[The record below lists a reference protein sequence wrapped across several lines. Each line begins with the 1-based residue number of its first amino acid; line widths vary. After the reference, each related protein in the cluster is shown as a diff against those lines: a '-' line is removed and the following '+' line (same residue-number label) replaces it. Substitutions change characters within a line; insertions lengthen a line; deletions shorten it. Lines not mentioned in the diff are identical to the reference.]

1 MTSAVTAWNERV
13 RAHNEQTL
21 RVRPADATD
30 EDRWSTLA
38 GNFRADPKRTDDAL
52 VNALLA
58 YVTRD
63 STVIDVG
70 GGGGRYALP
79 LALHCRHVTNVEP
92 SPSMVSVFESSA
104 AEAEI
109 TNVSVV
115 QEQWEDAEVEPADLV
130 LCANVL
136 YGVGDIEPFVRKL
149 TDGARGRV
157 AAVVQM
163 VAPMSV
169 MSPLWEP
176 VHGEARIDLPGL
188 PELLPVLWEMG
199 FYPDVQ
205 MVPGSPRPA
214 APSMEVA
221 LQIARH
227 FLYVEPGTEKDERLR
242 EAAAAVAV
250 EAADGTVTLRGFGG
264 QPQGLVTWRSAGA

>member
-1 MTSAVTAWNERV
+1 MTSAIAAWNQRV
-13 RAHNEQTL
+13 HEHNEQTL

-38 GNFRADPKRTDDAL
+38 GNFRAEPARTDDPL
-52 VNALLA
+52 VNALLT
-58 YVTRD
+58 YVTPD

-92 SPSMVSVFESSA
+92 SPSMISVFQDSA
-104 AEAEI
+104 KAAGI
-109 TNVSVV
+109 TNVGVV
-115 QEQWEDAEVEPADLV
+115 AEGWEEADVEPGDLV

-136 YGVGDIEPFVRKL
+136 YGVGDIEPWVRRL
-149 TDGARGRV
+149 TGKARERV
-157 AAVVQM
+157 AAVLQF

-169 MSPLWEP
+169 MSPLWKP
-176 VHGEARIDLPGL
+176 VHGEERIDLPGL
-188 PELLPVLWEMG
+188 PELLPVLWEMEI
-199 FYPDVQ
+199 FPDLQ
-205 MVPGSPRPA
+205 MLPGAPRPA
-214 APSMEVA
+214 APNMDFA

-250 EAADGTVTLRGFGG
+250 EQTDGTVTLRGFGG
-264 QPQGLVTWRSAGA
+264 QPQGLVTWPGGA

>member
-1 MTSAVTAWNERV
+1 MTSAITAWNDRV

-21 RVRPADATD
+21 RVRPPEATD

-38 GNFRADPKRTDDAL
+38 SNFRADPKRTDDSL
-52 VNALLA
+52 VSALLG
-58 YVTRD
+58 YLTPD

-92 SPSMVSVFESSA
+92 SPSMISVFQAAA
-104 AEAEI
+104 AEAAI

-115 QEQWEDAEVEPADLV
+115 ENGWEDADVEPADLI

-136 YGVGDIEPFVRKL
+136 YGVGDIEPFIRKL
-149 TDGARGRV
+149 TGCARERV
-157 AAVVQM
+157 AAVLQFR
-163 VAPMSV
+163 APMSV
-169 MSPLWEP
+169 MSPLWKP
-176 VHGEARIDLPGL
+176 VHGEERIDLPGL

-199 FYPDVQ
+199 LYPDVQ
-205 MVPGSPRPA
+205 MLPGTPRPA
-214 APSMEVA
+214 APSMDVA

-227 FLYVEPGTEKDERLR
+227 FLYVQPGTDKDDRLR
-242 EAAAAVAV
+242 EAAAAVVV
-250 EAADGTVTLRGFGG
+250 ETPEGVTLRGFGG
-264 QPQGLVTWRSAGA
+264 QPQGLVTWRPAGD

>member
-1 MTSAVTAWNERV
+1 MTSAIDAWNERV
-13 RAHNEQTL
+13 RGHNEQTL
-21 RVRPADATD
+21 RVRPKSATD

-38 GNFRADPKRTDDAL
+38 SNFRADPARKDDPL

-58 YVTRD
+58 YLTPT

-79 LALHCRHVTNVEP
+79 LALRCRHVTLVEP
-92 SPSMVSVFESSA
+92 SPSMVAVFEDSA
-104 AEAEI
+104 KGAGI
-109 TNVSVV
+109 SNVSVV
-115 QEQWEDAEVEPADLV
+115 AETWEDANVDPADMV

-136 YGVGDIEPFVRKL
+136 YGVGDIEPFLRRL
-149 TDGARGRV
+149 TEEATGVV
-157 AAVVQM
+157 ACVLQF

-169 MSPLWEP
+169 MSPLWKP
-176 VHGEARIDLPGL
+176 VHGEERIDLPGL

-199 FYPDVQ
+199 IFPDLQ
-205 MVPGSPRPA
+205 MIAGSVRPP
-214 APSMEVA
+214 APSLEAA

-242 EAAAAVAV
+242 EAAAAVVV
-250 EAADGTVTLRGFGG
+250 ETPEGVMLRGFGG
-264 QPQGLVTWRSAGA
+264 QPQGLVTWRRRA